1 MSVLLLI
8 LAILGVVVVVDAVLE
23 NTASST
29 VTLFGQ
35 ELTGFSHGEWL
46 AVAAA
51 LGFAIM
57 LLLAGAVAAGGR
69 RRARRQDLR
78 ATKDEMA
85 DRVAEL
91 ERENYALRE
100 SQRSA
105 PPPHARP
112 TTSTAPPAAETRT
125 PPAAETGTPPAAE
138 TGTPPKGTLRE
149 RLTGVSD
156 RSEAPPA
163 ERRAEPVEERHDTA
177 SGRHERG
184 VRG

>member
-23 NTASST
+23 NTASSS

-91 ERENYALRE
+91 ERENFALRE

-112 TTSTAPPAAETRT
+112 TSAPAASTAPPAAETRT
-125 PPAAETGTPPAAE
+125 PPTEETR
-138 TGTPPKGTLRE
+138 TPPKGTLKE

-156 RSEAPPA
+156 RSEGPAP
-163 ERRAEPVEERHDTA
+163 EQRAEPAEERHDTA